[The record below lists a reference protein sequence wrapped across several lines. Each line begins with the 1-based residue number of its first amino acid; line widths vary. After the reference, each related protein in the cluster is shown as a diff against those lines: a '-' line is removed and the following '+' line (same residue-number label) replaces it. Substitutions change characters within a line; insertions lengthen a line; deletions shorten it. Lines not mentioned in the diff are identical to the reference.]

1 MKKLLATVDELK
13 ASMEYLA
20 MEVAELFAQ
29 LSRIREEV
37 SNATSIHH
45 EERATNEEAIKDVQD
60 AQSIL
65 TQAIHILT
73 DFYAKVG

>member
-20 MEVAELFAQ
+20 MEVAELSAQ

-37 SNATSIHH
+37 SNATSILH
-45 EERATNEEAIKDVQD
+45 EETATNEEAIKDVQD
-60 AQSIL
+60 AQLNLMKEIQIL
-65 TQAIHILT
+65 M
-73 DFYAKVG
+73 DFYAKAR